1 MFKPNLHR
9 ARLIISLLVLTTT
22 NAVAAEK
29 DFDLPIKVDSKAQFV
44 DGKTKTSI
52 FREDVRITQGSL
64 KIDADEVEVI
74 ANQGEG
80 SEVFIARGNPASYSQ
95 TMDDGS
101 AISAAANEIRY
112 ELALSTLTLSG
123 NAELQQNSS
132 KVTGDSIVFNMQLE
146 QLIAQGSETGVTTI
160 FQPNSLRKL
169 KTDSEKTKTNESS
182 KEQEDQP

>member
-9 ARLIISLLVLTTT
+9 ARFIIALVVLATT

-74 ANQGEG
+74 ASQGEG
-80 SEVFIARGNPASYSQ
+80 SEIFIARGNPASYSQ

-123 NAELQQNSS
+123 NAELKQNSS
-132 KVTGDSIVFNMQLE
+132 QVTGDSIVFNMELE
-146 QLIAQGSETGVTTI
+146 QLIALAGDTGVTTI

-169 KTDSEKTKTNESS
+169 KTDSEETEEETP
-182 KEQEDQP
+182 EQEDQP